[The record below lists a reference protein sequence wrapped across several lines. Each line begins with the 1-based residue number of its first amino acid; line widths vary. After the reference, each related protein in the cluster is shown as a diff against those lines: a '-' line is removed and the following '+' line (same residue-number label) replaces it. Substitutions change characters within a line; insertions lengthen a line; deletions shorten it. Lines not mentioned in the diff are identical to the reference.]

1 MVKGWNLSPNNQ
13 KKKTQMPAITTSI
26 QCYKE
31 LLASAIR
38 QEKEIKYIRKKL
50 IVSAKDMDHK
60 RIYRKSDE
68 FTKKILSNSLSLER
82 SKYKNQ
88 L

>member
-1 MVKGWNLSPNNQ
+1 MKGWNLSPNNQ

-68 FTKKILSNSLSLER
+68 FTKKIL
-82 SKYKNQ
+82 
-88 L
+88 